1 MWLRVLVSL
10 AVAVL
15 LALVLGTLAA
25 DGVLGRYGWGIALIV
40 GSAVAGG
47 FAGGFVSP
55 RVSVRTRGSAP
66 KHPTPHS

>member
-15 LALVLGTLAA
+15 LALVLGALAA
-25 DGVLGRYGWGIALIV
+25 HGVLGPDGWAVALIV
-40 GSAVAGG
+40 GAALAGG

-55 RVSVRTRGSAP
+55 RMSVRVRGAAG